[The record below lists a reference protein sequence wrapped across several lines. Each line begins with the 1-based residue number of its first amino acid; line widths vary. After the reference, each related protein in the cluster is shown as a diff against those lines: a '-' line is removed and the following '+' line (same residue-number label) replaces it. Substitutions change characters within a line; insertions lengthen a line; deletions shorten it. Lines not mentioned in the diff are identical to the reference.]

1 MPVNKATTSGDGE
14 SSRREFVVGGV
25 SSLCALGVM
34 PSPAH
39 AAKGHD
45 INCLDYSRSFL
56 NGTRSFNSVR
66 FWLES
71 RTFIIN
77 ETTDETQVFYQC
89 ASCKSENTFG
99 EKDLFYADNYDFM
112 PIFGGLDLEDL
123 MIYRRHARITPGYR
137 SVNKSKDVWGKPIL
151 NLRQAAKPRTL
162 DTWEAIRDTT
172 ATATPIVSRTT
183 IRNPETKLHAVIECP
198 VKTMNISLDKK
209 MYQVDTGPI
218 AFPDLAKPVDPL
230 IECISLAFVAF
241 NALHFADFVIEQPT
255 PIIEDGEERCK
266 IFHYSNPIN
275 LSAENQLLA
284 IE

>member
-1 MPVNKATTSGDGE
+1 MPVNKATTSGAGE

-112 PIFGGLDLEDL
+112 PIFGGLDSSIRRMRAL
-123 MIYRRHARITPGYR
+123 MDQAR
-137 SVNKSKDVWGKPIL
+137 
-151 NLRQAAKPRTL
+151 A
-162 DTWEAIRDTT
+162 E
-172 ATATPIVSRTT
+172 
-183 IRNPETKLHAVIECP
+183 
-198 VKTMNISLDKK
+198 
-209 MYQVDTGPI
+209 
-218 AFPDLAKPVDPL
+218 
-230 IECISLAFVAF
+230 
-241 NALHFADFVIEQPT
+241 
-255 PIIEDGEERCK
+255 
-266 IFHYSNPIN
+266 
-275 LSAENQLLA
+275 LSA
-284 IE
+284 